1 MAMIKLQT
9 LIEELIGSG
18 IDYSKVEK
26 VIKNMN
32 LKSTTLT
39 EEQAAY
45 LRKEVGLPSESVATP
60 PVTTSASTGLTEVPP
75 KNLDQSA
82 QRIDARSGLTA
93 QSITTLELQL
103 AAIAGQTLA
112 EQEELARLTK
122 STAYEATSMQYRLAA
137 LKRQKEALMASQPNS
152 DINSLLSELNIA
164 NPMSV
169 CSSAIK
175 LAEETMKEIKQ
186 LQQEKKA

>member
-1 MAMIKLQT
+1 MARLQT
-9 LIEELIGSG
+9 LIEELIDSG

-26 VIKNMN
+26 VIKDMN

-39 EEQAAY
+39 EEQAAW
-45 LRKEVGLPSESVATP
+45 LRKEVGLPPESVATP
-60 PVTTSASTGLTEVPP
+60 PAPTPTSTGLSEVPP
-75 KNLDQSA
+75 KNLEQSA
-82 QRIDARSGLTA
+82 QRIDARAGLTA
-93 QSITTLELQL
+93 QSVATLELQL

-137 LKRQKEALMASQPNS
+137 LQRQKEALMASQPNS
-152 DINSLLSELNIA
+152 DINSLLDGLGIA

-175 LAEETMKEIKQ
+175 LAEETLTQIKQ

>member
-1 MAMIKLQT
+1 MIKLQA
-9 LIEELIGSG
+9 LIEELISLG
-18 IDYSKVEK
+18 IDYSKIEK

-45 LRKEVGLPSESVATP
+45 LRKEVGLPSQSVATP
-60 PVTTSASTGLTEVPP
+60 PAPAPTSTGLSEVPP
-75 KNLDQSA
+75 KNLHQSA
-82 QRIDARSGLTA
+82 QRIDARVGLTD
-93 QSITTLELQL
+93 QSITNLELQL

-112 EQEELARLTK
+112 DHEELARLTK

-137 LKRQKEALMASQPNS
+137 LQRQKEALMASQPNS
-152 DINSLLSELNIA
+152 DINSLLDGLGIA

>member
-1 MAMIKLQT
+1 MARLQT
-9 LIEELIGSG
+9 LIEELIDSG

-26 VIKNMN
+26 AIKGMN

-45 LRKEVGLPSESVATP
+45 LRKEVGLPSQSVATP
-60 PVTTSASTGLTEVPP
+60 PAPATPTSTGLSEVPP
-75 KNLDQSA
+75 KNLEQSA
-82 QRIDARSGLTA
+82 QRIDARAGLTA
-93 QSITTLELQL
+93 QSITNLELQL

-137 LKRQKEALMASQPNS
+137 LQRQKEALMASQPNS
-152 DINSLLSELNIA
+152 DINSLLDGLGIA

-175 LAEETMKEIKQ
+175 LAEEVMKEIKQ